1 MITLQIHIA
10 NQEPI
15 RVDVEELPSLSDV
28 AVIGNNPRDR
38 KEKEVE
44 WLDEGVNT
52 VIVPWWRI
60 NYIQVLPDTDAEED
74 FPMLFRND

>member
-1 MITLQIHIA
+1 MFTLQIHIA

-28 AVIGNNPRDR
+28 AVIGSNPRDR
-38 KEKEVE
+38 KEKEVD

-52 VIVPWWRI
+52 VIIPWWRI
-60 NYIQVLPDTDAEED
+60 NFIQVLPDKDAEED

>member
-38 KEKEVE
+38 KEKEVD
-44 WLDEGVNT
+44 WVDEGVNT
-52 VIVPWWRI
+52 VIIPWWRI
-60 NYIQVLPDTDAEED
+60 NYIQVMPDKDAEED

>member
-15 RVDVEELPSLSDV
+15 RVDVEELPNLSDV

-60 NYIQVLPDTDAEED
+60 NYIQVMPDADAEED